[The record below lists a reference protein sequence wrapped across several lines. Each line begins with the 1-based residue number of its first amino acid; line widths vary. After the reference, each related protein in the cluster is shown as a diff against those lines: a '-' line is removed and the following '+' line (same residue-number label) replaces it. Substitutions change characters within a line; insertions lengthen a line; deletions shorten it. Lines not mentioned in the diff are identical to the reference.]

1 MAKSNGHL
9 KPYKSYRFLTK
20 DPIIDLT
27 RTVVQDSGMSYVE
40 IHEKSGVSTSTLY
53 NWFHGQT
60 KRPQFCTVN
69 AVGRACGNEL
79 IWAKLRK

>member
-9 KPYKSYRFLTK
+9 KPYKSYRFIDK
-20 DPIIDLT
+20 DPVIDQV
-27 RTVVQDSGMSYVE
+27 RTIVQDSELSYVE

-53 NWFHGQT
+53 NWFHGHT

-69 AVGRACGNEL
+69 AVGRACGHEL
-79 IWAKLRK
+79 VWANLHK